1 MRHTHARLRVQ
12 QVGAIITTF
21 NSVPFQSTHI
31 SGGTLMGDDPTTSV
45 ANRYGWG
52 VPNLPRSS

>member
-21 NSVPFQSTHI
+21 NSVPFQLRI
-31 SGGTLMGDDPTTSV
+31 VV
-45 ANRYGWG
+45 AAR
-52 VPNLPRSS
+52 